1 MPFDRM
7 RLTKRLA
14 AIVADAPHVAELPRR
29 VCEACRDALPVDGVG
44 LSLMDDDIV
53 GGCTLLGASDPIGTH
68 IEELQ
73 FSLGEG
79 PCTSA
84 FRDHQ
89 PVFVPDLAAA
99 EATVRWPM
107 FTHAVAALG
116 VSAIFAFPLQLGAS
130 SLGVLDCHRSRPG
143 PLLEIMEGLLVADAV
158 AMALLSYELRTR
170 RGAAPGP
177 DLYELSW
184 HQHAEVH
191 LAIGVVAGQLDI
203 PAQEALDLLRAYA
216 YEHDQSMNQVAD
228 DVVTLRLRLADEP

>member
-7 RLTKRLA
+7 RLTTRLA
-14 AIVADAPHVAELPRR
+14 AIVADTPHVAELPRR

-44 LSLMDDDIV
+44 LSLMDHDIV
-53 GGCTLLGASDPIGTH
+53 GGRTLLGATDAIGTQ

-79 PCTSA
+79 PCVSA
-84 FRDHQ
+84 FRDNQ
-89 PVFVPDLAAA
+89 PVFVPDLEAA

-107 FTHAVAALG
+107 FTHAIASVGVAA
-116 VSAIFAFPLQLGAS
+116 VFAFPLRIAANS
-130 SLGVLDCHRSRPG
+130 IGVLDCHRTHPG

-158 AMALLSYELRTR
+158 TMALLSYELRTR
-170 RGAAPGP
+170 HEAPAP
-177 DLYELSW
+177 DLFELSW

-203 PAQEALDLLRAYA
+203 PAQAALDLLRAYA
-216 YEHDQSMNQVAD
+216 YEHERTMNQVAD
-228 DVVTLRLRLADEP
+228 DVVALRLRLANEP